1 MYYIE
6 DQKLGFLQ
14 YEELFYDLLSR
25 LVTNEA
31 HITAHKNYY
40 EHFIFKSFEA
50 YNNSKTEISIRQIVV
65 LFEIALDSMFR
76 YKPSVDLPEDVI
88 TIF

>member
-1 MYYIE
+1 MYYKE
-6 DQKLGFLQ
+6 EQKLGYLQ

-25 LVTNEA
+25 LITNEA
-31 HITAHKNYY
+31 HITSHKDYY

-65 LFEIALDSMFR
+65 LFEIALDSMFKF
-76 YKPSVDLPEDVI
+76 KPSVDLPEDLI
-88 TIF
+88 TIT